1 MQAPKRSR
9 FLPDIVRAVEYE
21 LEIAERVKRPLGMVN
36 TCYEVKY
43 DPDSRTQT
51 RKSAQILD
59 DLLADDAKRN
69 TKGVD
74 ALKAILNL

>member
-1 MQAPKRSR
+1 
-9 FLPDIVRAVEYE
+9 
-21 LEIAERVKRPLGMVN
+21 MVN